1 MLRRTSVVPRIGSS
15 QPRAVREF
23 QDERVAWLIEREVL
37 RRAIDVVQVEYT
49 NMGHNIP
56 PRCRNIVWI
65 LFEHD
70 IYFQSVRS
78 SLRYWRGVSRAKAF
92 LEYLRALRFELRLLR
107 RVDRTQVCTPQNR
120 DFLLSFDPRLKG
132 RIDCD
137 VRAGMDLARF
147 ELRLDGRQPRTMLF
161 LEASAT
167 NRTPTPSI
175 GS

>member
-15 QPRAVREF
+15 QPHAVREF

-37 RRAIDVVQVEYT
+37 RRAIDVVQIEYT
-49 NMGHNIP
+49 NMGQYIL

-92 LEYLRALRFELRLLR
+92 LEYLRALRFELHRL
-107 RVDRTQVCTPQNR
+107 
-120 DFLLSFDPRLKG
+120 
-132 RIDCD
+132 
-137 VRAGMDLARF
+137 
-147 ELRLDGRQPRTMLF
+147 
-161 LEASAT
+161 
-167 NRTPTPSI
+167 
-175 GS
+175 